1 VKVWSNVAASA
12 IMPESNRWSGVVFS
26 PDVQSVVASHHL
38 SMLLCRGYSLQ
49 ERLYEISLSPSTAM
63 KNITPIDLQSQT
75 KNPKNV
81 EQLKPIQKVIEAKL
95 EKNSKSTIKPPKMHM
110 APKKTN
116 K

>member
-1 VKVWSNVAASA
+1 
-12 IMPESNRWSGVVFS
+12 MPESNRWSDVAFS

-63 KNITPIDLQSQT
+63 KNITPIDLWSQT

-81 EQLKPIQKVIEAKL
+81 EQLKPIQKVIEAKR
-95 EKNSKSTIKPPKMHM
+95 EKNERIN
-110 APKKTN
+110 N
-116 K
+116 KATKDAHGAEEDE